1 MLEKYISFIGSLN
14 TVKTVING
22 QFNDN
27 KQM

>member
-1 MLEKYISFIGSLN
+1 MLEKYISFIGNLN